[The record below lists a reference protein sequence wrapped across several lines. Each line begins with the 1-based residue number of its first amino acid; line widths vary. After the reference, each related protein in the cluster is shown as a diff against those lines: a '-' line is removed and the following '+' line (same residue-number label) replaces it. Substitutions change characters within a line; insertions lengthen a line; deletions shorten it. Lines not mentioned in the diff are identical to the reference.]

1 MATAL
6 STDIQQR
13 IVAETGS
20 AAPTTD
26 DAVAFEAWV
35 EGLKGSNDGLFEAVA
50 SEIEELIMG
59 KMA

>member
-13 IVAETGS
+13 IVSETGA
-20 AAPTTD
+20 AAPSTD
-26 DAVAFEAWV
+26 DAVAFEAWA
-35 EGLKGSNDGLFEAVA
+35 EGLKGTNEGLFEAVA

-59 KMA
+59 KAA